1 MEQEQIDTRED
12 DDTAVK
18 VFSAILTLLRFII
31 SGHDTRRRL
40 RRTIRRDKSATR
52 TDPSEAAQESFAVA
66 AAQMRG
72 RRSVHRRLLLP
83 ITVSYLHPAHIFEK
97 RQPRAI
103 ENCCTL

>member
-1 MEQEQIDTRED
+1 MSSGRRPAQREQEQIEEEEEE

-52 TDPSEAAQESFAVA
+52 TDPSEAAQDNFAVA
-66 AAQMRG
+66 AAQMQG
-72 RRSVHRRLLLP
+72 
-83 ITVSYLHPAHIFEK
+83 
-97 RQPRAI
+97 
-103 ENCCTL
+103 